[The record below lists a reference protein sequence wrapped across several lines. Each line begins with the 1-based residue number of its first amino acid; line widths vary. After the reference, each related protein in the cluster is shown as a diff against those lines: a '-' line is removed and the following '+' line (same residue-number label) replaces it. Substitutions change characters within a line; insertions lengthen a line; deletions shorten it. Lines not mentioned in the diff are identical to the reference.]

1 MKSAGVPKQN
11 ADPID
16 CHLYGQKKPFLF
28 CPTKEERTLGWLNDD
43 GMTIIFSMSVEL
55 FPLLGPLAA
64 SHSAGD
70 FKFYCL
76 LRDIC
81 SSKLLI
87 WINYTDFK
95 SVFPIFL
102 LSFSLSLS
110 LHAIMPKRQWLT
122 AHSRWNIMILLEAD
136 RHFELSGLPL
146 WIHAH
151 MHTLTLRSG
160 VNHSISVMKYSLT
173 AVSKLCRWTS
183 LINFCH
189 SSHTHNKSPWKPCLE
204 R

>member
-1 MKSAGVPKQN
+1 MTLTKWWLNYSFLGK
-11 ADPID
+11 
-16 CHLYGQKKPFLF
+16 LSLF
-28 CPTKEERTLGWLNDD
+28 C
-43 GMTIIFSMSVEL
+43 MSLQL
-55 FPLLGPLAA
+55 FFLLGPLAA
-64 SHSAGD
+64 SHNVDDFRFCCPFGD
-70 FKFYCL
+70 I
-76 LRDIC
+76 R

-95 SVFPIFL
+95 SIEEVFSIFL
-102 LSFSLSLS
+102 RLSFSPCLS
-110 LHAIMPKRQWLT
+110 HHTIMPKWQWLT
-122 AHSRWNIMILLEAD
+122 ARGRWNIMILLEGD
-136 RHFELSGLPL
+136 RHFELSGLP
-146 WIHAH
+146 WWKHAH

-189 SSHTHNKSPWKPCLE
+189 SPHTQNKSPWKPCLE